1 MLFYLS
7 CYNHDSDLDKRQ
19 EKDDRW
25 MDEAHGCVFRFLTC
39 VNQAE
44 PQNIALLLDDF
55 SDNFTFVT
63 QAV

>member
-1 MLFYLS
+1 
-7 CYNHDSDLDKRQ
+7 
-19 EKDDRW
+19 

-63 QAV
+63 QAVWTESSSHPELNQEKHISYK